1 MYGASRITICSRR
14 YDEVLEGLKLELNA
28 RRAEL
33 VEKLWARVGGQGQ
46 GPGARVPL
54 TAIAACFSA
63 NSHPSVKSRQRTEAE
78 VLREFVVRFEH
89 VCNKQDGTVT
99 QEQFEK
105 YFCTDPAAEA
115 QGPGGDEYFAL
126 VMRAAWGI
134 A

>member
-1 MYGASRITICSRR
+1 MYGASRITIYFRR

-33 VEKLWARVGGQGQ
+33 VEKLWVRVGGQGQ

-89 VCNKQDGTVT
+89 VCNKQASFLLASSLSFMLKT
-99 QEQFEK
+99 
-105 YFCTDPAAEA
+105 
-115 QGPGGDEYFAL
+115 L
-126 VMRAAWGI
+126 VFIERYVGE
-134 A
+134 